1 MVIIRAIVVVVAVMM
16 VMMMMVLL
24 ALLLLMLLLLLLL
37 LGPHLNFRMDLQ
49 ARFGQNWSLA
59 IHFGL
64 LLELMLM

>member
-1 MVIIRAIVVVVAVMM
+1 MVIIGAIVVVVAVMM

-24 ALLLLMLLLLLLL
+24 ALLLLMLLLLL